1 MSLTDDINAISD
13 RVFALEQENEQLK
26 QQPVS
31 EPFNKEYDEI
41 LQEAVLKIQAHDKL
55 IDLLSEDILWWEK
68 NLTEKT
74 SDKMKSIVAAY
85 RAVRPVK
92 K

>member
-13 RVFALEQENEQLK
+13 RVLQLEQENEQLK
-26 QQPVS
+26 QAPGNT
-31 EPFNKEYDEI
+31 E
-41 LQEAVLKIQAHDKL
+41 AHDKL
-55 IDLLSEDILWWEK
+55 IDLLAPDIEWWEK
-68 NLTEKT
+68 NLAEKT
-74 SDKMKSIVAAY
+74 SQKMKDIVAAY

>member
-1 MSLTDDINAISD
+1 MTLTDQINAISD

-26 QQPVS
+26 QQPGNT
-31 EPFNKEYDEI
+31 E
-41 LQEAVLKIQAHDKL
+41 AHDKL

-74 SDKMKSIVAAY
+74 SQKMKDIVAAY
-85 RAVRPVK
+85 RAVRPK
-92 K
+92 EG